1 MDADSPA
8 RPTYPAPAAPPFRS
22 DDRRPAGLSELP
34 ADATS
39 AASPPAGHVLPATS
53 PEEPPSTS
61 ARDPVAG
68 RPAFDAPP
76 QFRLSTLLWGVAGAA
91 VLLAVA
97 RQMGGWAIVGAG
109 WFGAMIAAHLAA
121 TACGHR
127 VYGRLPARG
136 RPARRSAAD
145 FDADGNPPLPSDPP
159 RLPTL
164 FEEHRLR
171 FAKLSLGASI
181 AGAALGVGLGCGLAL
196 SQPWTGRSFNG
207 LVVSAFS
214 LGVLGGVLGWGLSCL
229 VRVFLSGWEPRGGR
243 P

>member
-8 RPTYPAPAAPPFRS
+8 RPILPPSAAPPPSPPGVR
-22 DDRRPAGLSELP
+22 LP
-34 ADATS
+34 AQRTAAEANGF
-39 AASPPAGHVLPATS
+39 AASPHPESRTPATLPA
-53 PEEPPSTS
+53 EPSS
-61 ARDPVAG
+61 AADSERAAA

-91 VLLAVA
+91 VVLAVA
-97 RQMGGWAIVGAG
+97 RQMGGWALVGAG

-127 VYGRLPARG
+127 VYGRLPNRR
-136 RPARRSAAD
+136 RPWRSSAAN
-145 FDADGNPPLPSDPP
+145 FDADGNPSFHSSPP

-181 AGAALGVGLGCGLAL
+181 VGAALGVGLGCGLAL
-196 SQPWTGRSFNG
+196 SQPWTSRSFNG
-207 LVVSAFS
+207 LVVTALS

-229 VRVFLSGWEPRGGR
+229 LRVFLSSWEPRGEQ